1 MSLNVKSNVEVNTQN
16 AQASIENLNKK
27 FGAFNSTL
35 EKFGSKYTKDAKNG
49 IDILAHSLQA
59 TAIAFNGIKN
69 TFNALNGFAQS
80 FIQIADSVNLL
91 NARLKLSTDGIKNFE
106 NASKALYSIAQ
117 NTANSVESVSNLFI
131 TLNRSFAELGYNQ
144 EKTLEVVSTF
154 SAALKASGT
163 ASYNANIALKQL
175 NDALAVGVLKGTDFK
190 VLIQNAPA
198 LLGYLSDALGIT
210 AGELK
215 TMASEGALTTQVLI
229 NAFENMKNKVESD
242 FKSLPLSVESASTQ
256 LKTATDDLIANI
268 NSQLGITDNL
278 SASLASATKF
288 IENHKE
294 SITALSSSVV
304 SFAPHLIALIATFKT
319 APIAVG
325 AFNSI
330 LATTRTI
337 FTSGVTATLT
347 FASALQT
354 LKSAFMSFAPTLAIF
369 GTLELLYYWLNKN
382 EVLADKLNNTL
393 SLTIAQMSQMSKA
406 QIQNSINE
414 LDDAYN
420 KLSNQWAE
428 LNIKISKGQNLLG
441 FKYDEKELT
450 AFKAQMDEISKQK
463 SQILEKT
470 KELKKAINEEI
481 EKEKKT
487 K

>member
-190 VLIQNAPA
+190 ILIQNAPA
-198 LLGYLSDALGIT
+198 LLG
-210 AGELK
+210 
-215 TMASEGALTTQVLI
+215 
-229 NAFENMKNKVESD
+229 
-242 FKSLPLSVESASTQ
+242 
-256 LKTATDDLIANI
+256 
-268 NSQLGITDNL
+268 
-278 SASLASATKF
+278 
-288 IENHKE
+288 
-294 SITALSSSVV
+294 
-304 SFAPHLIALIATFKT
+304 
-319 APIAVG
+319 
-325 AFNSI
+325 
-330 LATTRTI
+330 
-337 FTSGVTATLT
+337 
-347 FASALQT
+347 
-354 LKSAFMSFAPTLAIF
+354 
-369 GTLELLYYWLNKN
+369 
-382 EVLADKLNNTL
+382 
-393 SLTIAQMSQMSKA
+393 
-406 QIQNSINE
+406 
-414 LDDAYN
+414 
-420 KLSNQWAE
+420 
-428 LNIKISKGQNLLG
+428 
-441 FKYDEKELT
+441 
-450 AFKAQMDEISKQK
+450 
-463 SQILEKT
+463 
-470 KELKKAINEEI
+470 
-481 EKEKKT
+481 
-487 K
+487 